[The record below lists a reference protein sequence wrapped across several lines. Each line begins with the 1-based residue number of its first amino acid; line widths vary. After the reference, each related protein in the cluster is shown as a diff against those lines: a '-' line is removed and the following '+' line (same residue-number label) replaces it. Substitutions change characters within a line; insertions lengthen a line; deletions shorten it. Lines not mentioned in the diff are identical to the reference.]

1 MDGVY
6 VEISMNPNDQYRL
19 WTFVFLIRLTEQS
32 VNHHLREFNI
42 PQKNTNELGPAWHIA
57 GNHRIRERKKI
68 AFNYSDPG
76 RTLENKLNDLKP
88 LFLVARRALLFKR
101 GQRKCSCV
109 GGQIL
114 PTRINNNHWKL
125 IYVSRTIPFSQ
136 YEKNL
141 WSTHVNIVRLAEPIR
156 RCVRWRTQVFKIEG
170 FVCKRFLPSP
180 PPPPFSFFG
189 SCFISRAAKTE
200 NPVPPSFFAPKP
212 HGNACYAG
220 YPIMLPDYCHLWLGL
235 TGRFIFHTVWRQIER
250 C

>member
-1 MDGVY
+1 MTADDNIKCRCANSGMTGQVGGFQ
-6 VEISMNPNDQYRL
+6 NPGLCLQAFPSFIPHPL
-19 WTFVFLIRLTEQS
+19 PALFLIPFFARSLTLVPRSLQPAPHG
-32 VNHHLREFNI
+32 NAFYAGYKNNI
-42 PQKNTNELGPAWHIA
+42 P
-57 GNHRIRERKKI
+57 
-68 AFNYSDPG
+68 Y
-76 RTLENKLNDLKP
+76 
-88 LFLVARRALLFKR
+88 LVARRALRFKR
-101 GQRKCSCV
+101 GQRKCPCRV
-109 GGQIL
+109 GGQIS
-114 PTRINNNHWKL
+114 PTRINNNYWKL
-125 IYVSRTIPFSQ
+125 IYVSRTIPSSQ
-136 YEKNL
+136 YETNL
-141 WSTHVNIVRLAEPIR
+141 WSTHVNIVRLTEPIR
-156 RCVRWRTQVFKIEG
+156 RCVCWRTQVFKIEG